1 MLRGSIS
8 YGRLAL
14 IDYGQL
20 IGPLSR
26 HERVQYARLMVAQ
39 DEGDAAQCK
48 RCFDA
53 LAFRSVWKAT
63 GEVNP
68 PHVCYAIACLHFG
81 GSQGLRHALDALGF
95 VSVADLMGPAMAE
108 KFDIGAINEGY
119 VQVQRCAIILKGVG
133 DSIGA
138 MGLPPARML
147 RGAAEAFLR
156 AEGEALRDPELAGV
170 SKKGRATTAGE
181 SE

>member
-53 LAFRSVWKAT
+53 LDFRSVWKAT

-81 GSQGLRHALDALGF
+81 PSKRF
-95 VSVADLMGPAMAE
+95 AE
-108 KFDIGAINEGY
+108 HFHTF
-119 VQVQRCAIILKGVG
+119 RVG
-133 DSIGA
+133 GT
-138 MGLPPARML
+138 
-147 RGAAEAFLR
+147 
-156 AEGEALRDPELAGV
+156 DPHRTLNSSDQTSAPLY
-170 SKKGRATTAGE
+170 
-181 SE
+181 